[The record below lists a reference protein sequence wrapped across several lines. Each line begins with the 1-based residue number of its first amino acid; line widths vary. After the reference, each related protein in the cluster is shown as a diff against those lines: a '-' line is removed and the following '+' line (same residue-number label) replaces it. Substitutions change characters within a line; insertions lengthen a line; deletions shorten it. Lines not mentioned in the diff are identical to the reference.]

1 MKSKKVII
9 LKEGERF
16 GRLTVI
22 REVEPKIYGPN
33 GYVRYFLCK
42 CDCGNESVVSIHN
55 LRNGV
60 TRSCG
65 CLRKELNRGFIED
78 CLDKPQQS
86 RLHNIWL
93 AMRNRCSS
101 KKGKDY
107 RNYVQRG
114 ITICEEWKNFNA
126 FFEWAI
132 KNGYHPSLSI
142 DRIDGNKGYSPD
154 NCRWATITEQTNNV
168 RTNVHLS
175 LNGVT
180 HTLPEW
186 SRLLNINRNTLYIRH
201 RKGWSDEKV
210 LTTPVRYMNKKDK
223 CKL

>member
-1 MKSKKVII
+1 MKTIT

-22 REVEPKIYGPN
+22 CEVEPKKYGKRCR
-33 GYVRYFLCK
+33 VRQFLCK
-42 CDCGNESVVSIHN
+42 CDCGNKTIVNMNN
-55 LRNGV
+55 LRNGI

-65 CLRKELNRGFIED
+65 CLRKELNKGYIED

-93 AMRNRCSS
+93 AMRNRCNS

-107 RNYVQRG
+107 RNYASKG
-114 ITICEEWKNFNA
+114 ITVCDEWKDFNT

-132 KNGYHPSLSI
+132 NNGYHPSKSI

-154 NCRWATITEQTNNV
+154 NCRWATAKMQANNIK
-168 RTNVHLS
+168 TNVIITY
-175 LNGVT
+175 NGES
-180 HTLPEW
+180 HTIPKW
-186 SRLLNINRNTLYIRH
+186 SQITNIPSYVIRNRRNY
-201 RKGWSDEKV
+201 GWNVERI
-210 LTTPVRYMNKKDK
+210 LTTPVIKKTRK
-223 CKL
+223 EL

>member
-1 MKSKKVII
+1 MKTIA

-22 REVEPKIYGPN
+22 CEVEPKKYGKRCR
-33 GYVRYFLCK
+33 VRQFLCK
-42 CDCGNESVVSIHN
+42 CDCGNKTIVNMNN
-55 LRNGV
+55 LRNGI

-65 CLRKELNRGFIED
+65 CLRKELNKRYIED

-93 AMRNRCSS
+93 AMRNRCNS

-107 RNYVQRG
+107 RNYASKG
-114 ITICEEWKNFNA
+114 ITVCDEWKDFNT
-126 FFEWAI
+126 FFKWAI
-132 KNGYHPSLSI
+132 NNGYHPSLSI

-154 NCRWATITEQTNNV
+154 NCRWATTIEQANNI
-168 RTNVHLS
+168 RTNTHLA

-180 HTLPEW
+180 HTIPEW
-186 SRLLNINRNTLYIRH
+186 SRLLNIDLNVLYYRH
-201 RKGWSDEKV
+201 YNGWSDEKT
-210 LTTPVRYMNKKDK
+210 LTTPVRKFTKKLK
-223 CKL
+223 E